1 MFPEKNLPTRSL
13 KYCQFT
19 VTFLFYHSYPYGLP
33 VGSMCKEKMLEETT
47 FFVVLLGSIP
57 LPFSVS
63 LNWQTQREEKL
74 TKVK

>member
-1 MFPEKNLPTRSL
+1 
-13 KYCQFT
+13 
-19 VTFLFYHSYPYGLP
+19 
-33 VGSMCKEKMLEETT
+33 MLEETT